1 MTRPPSSPWFM
12 PTAMRSW
19 ERFWF
24 TPMDPTVLG
33 LIRIGTGLITLYV
46 LCVYS
51 FQLQETMGAN
61 AWLDLKIRS
70 EVVHNRQMTPA
81 PLFGDS
87 SVGFAEAKTPAE
99 KEYVEAYKQKFFALP
114 PPPFPQGQ
122 DELQYIDA
130 YRARYGFDLRAY
142 GLRPPQNDKEK
153 EYLERY
159 TSQWKAPPPKYP
171 ASEEEDRAVEE
182 YIETHGADP
191 RRTYARGI
199 PIFSI
204 WFHVTDPTAMAAL
217 HATGILVSLLF
228 TLGLATRL
236 TSALTWFAVLCYIH
250 RNPNIQFGMDTMMVI
265 LLTYT
270 MLGPSGSAL
279 SLDRRIARWWS
290 QAKPDVVRWWYR
302 LWHKPEPSAADIAPA
317 PYAEQPLPSISA
329 NLAIRMLQVHV
340 CFIYMAAGLSK
351 LLGPS
356 WWDGT
361 AVWGTLAN
369 PASAISC
376 LAARLWRARAPRLPE
391 ARS

>member
-1 MTRPPSSPWFM
+1 M
-12 PTAMRSW
+12 A
-19 ERFWF
+19 
-24 TPMDPTVLG
+24 
-33 LIRIGTGLITLYV
+33 
-46 LCVYS
+46 
-51 FQLQETMGAN
+51 
-61 AWLDLKIRS
+61 
-70 EVVHNRQMTPA
+70 
-81 PLFGDS
+81 
-87 SVGFAEAKTPAE
+87 
-99 KEYVEAYKQKFFALP
+99 ALP

-159 TSQWKAPPPKYP
+159 TSQWKVPPPRYP
-171 ASEEEDRAVEE
+171 ATEEEDKEVDE
-182 YIETHGADP
+182 YINTHGADP

-279 SLDRRIARWWS
+279 SLTAGARRWWS
-290 QAKPDVVRWWYR
+290 RASPTWCAGGIASGTN
-302 LWHKPEPSAADIAPA
+302 PSRAQPVPA
-317 PYAEQPLPSISA
+317 PYSEQPLPSISA

-369 PASAISC
+369 PEFAPMQSG
-376 LAARLWRARAPRLPE
+376 LYLKAARAGCPAHRCRCMH
-391 ARS
+391 S